1 MRRRD
6 NFLAHYYERATIDQL
21 VDEYKGKGYFVQR
34 EVKLGNFRIDLIAE
48 KDGQK
53 LLFEVT
59 RGRQDAMYR
68 KRIEGIEQMIRNLPN
83 TRLVIVPARYEE
95 EKEIEFNGLETVL
108 QDYFME
114 VIPDELDELSTHTR
128 IESVDS
134 VAVDTIKIYGQD
146 IIVKCSG
153 QVSVSLQYGSDSEQD
168 SRPAPAMSF
177 PFELEG
183 TVSWKDNRYE
193 VSEVDNLRV
202 DTGEFYK

>member
-6 NFLAHYYERATIDQL
+6 NFLARYYERATIDQL
-21 VDEYKGKGYFVQR
+21 VEEYKGKGYFVQR
-34 EVKLGNFRIDLIAE
+34 EVRLGNFRIDLTAE

-59 RGRQDAMYR
+59 RGRQDAMSR
-68 KRIEGIEQMIRNLPN
+68 KRIEGIEEMIRNLPN
-83 TRLVIVPARYEE
+83 TRLIIVPARYEE
-95 EKEIEFNGLETVL
+95 EKEIEFNGIETVL
-108 QDYFME
+108 QDYFLE

-128 IESVDS
+128 IEGVDS
-134 VAVDTIKIYGQD
+134 VVVDAIKIYGQD

-168 SRPAPAMSF
+168 GRPSPMMSF

-183 TVSWKDNRYE
+183 TVSWKSDGYE